1 MINEL
6 TQNDFYYCYDS
17 NMSKFLKTKDV
28 AYIFKAKN
36 LKDGVI
42 FTVYHRN
49 RKLYEALKQYATL
62 TNHAAHQ

>member
-1 MINEL
+1 MREL
-6 TQNDFYYCYDS
+6 TDKDFYYCYDS

-28 AYIFKAKN
+28 AYLFKAKN
-36 LKDGVI
+36 IKDSMT

-49 RKLYEALKQYATL
+49 QKLYEALKQYATL